1 MGVVVAP
8 LVIVLVG
15 THSPKKRINLKKM
28 NGTWHSI
35 EKKPKVFGF
44 RVDHAQAVGQNN
56 DHRRKNCL
64 CCCSILC
71 YTVAYIVDS
80 PHGNSKI
87 SGQRMNKNPIMLL
100 ADTID
105 SLWLWTYGI
114 IAGWGLTVTVVIV
127 AIVLLLIRTI
137 NLQRR
142 VDKLENRL
150 VHAER
155 DYNLTISNW
164 KNR

>member
-1 MGVVVAP
+1 M
-8 LVIVLVG
+8 
-15 THSPKKRINLKKM
+15 
-28 NGTWHSI
+28 
-35 EKKPKVFGF
+35 
-44 RVDHAQAVGQNN
+44 
-56 DHRRKNCL
+56 
-64 CCCSILC
+64 
-71 YTVAYIVDS
+71 
-80 PHGNSKI
+80 
-87 SGQRMNKNPIMLL
+87 NPIKLL
-100 ADTID
+100 ADGID